1 MEHGTIVIIGGGAA
15 GMKAAQTLRAEGFQ
29 GAVTIVGA
37 DPEAPYQRPPLSKG
51 YLMGEE
57 DRASVFFEPAEWY
70 AEHDIELRTAA
81 TAMSIDRTAREV
93 ALDDGTRLPYDQV
106 LIATGSRPRALS
118 LDGAHLPGVHELR
131 TLADA
136 EELKSAFAHAS
147 HVAVV
152 GAGWIGLEVAAAARS
167 ADLPVTVLESAELPL
182 VHVLGPQV
190 AEVFA
195 ALHRKHG
202 VDLRCGVQV
211 SRFLGSSDGVSSV
224 ELADGVNVSADLV
237 VVGVGADPN
246 VELAAAAGL
255 TVDGGV
261 VVDEYLRT
269 ADPRIWAAGDVASAW
284 HPVLQRRIRVA
295 HIENALGQ
303 GPAAARSMLGI
314 GAPYTDPPYFYTDQ
328 YDLGMEYIGYV
339 APGTDVDVVLR
350 GDVDALAFMAFW
362 LSGDRVL
369 AGMHVNLWDATDG
382 IRELVVSGRPV
393 DRDRLADSDVP
404 LEEV

>member
-15 GMKAAQTLRAEGFQ
+15 GMKAAHTLRTEGFT
-29 GAVTIVGA
+29 GTVTIVGA

-51 YLMGEE
+51 YLMGQE

-70 AEHDIELRTAA
+70 AEQAIELRTGA
-81 TAMSIDRTAREV
+81 TAVAIDRTARQVE
-93 ALDDGTRLPYDQV
+93 LDDGNRLPYDQL
-106 LIATGSRPRALS
+106 LIATGSRPRTLS
-118 LDGAHLPGVHELR
+118 LDGANLPGVHELR

-136 EELKSAFAHAS
+136 DALKSAFEHAS
-147 HVAVV
+147 QVVVV
-152 GAGWIGLEVAAAARS
+152 GAGWIGLEVAAAARA

-211 SRFLGSSDGVSSV
+211 SRFLGSADGVSSV
-224 ELADGVNVSADLV
+224 ELADAVNVSADLV

-255 TVDGGV
+255 PVDGGL

-303 GPAAARSMLGI
+303 GPAAARSMLGV
-314 GAPYTDPPYFYTDQ
+314 GAPFSDPPYFYSDQ

-339 APGTDVDVVLR
+339 APGAEVDVVLR
-350 GDVDALAFMAFW
+350 GDVDGLEFVAFW
-362 LSGDRVL
+362 VSGDRVL
-369 AGMHVNLWDATDG
+369 AGMHVNVWDATDD
-382 IRELVVSGRPV
+382 IRDLVVSGRAV
-393 DRDRLADSDVP
+393 DRSRLADADVP
-404 LEEV
+404 LQEV